1 MSQKCPHFGLLI
13 AANFEFA
20 NCKNIR
26 PATTD
31 AEAKKANS
39 YRKPIHLIKP
49 LFAFV
54 WIKTVPDPFT
64 HSETGYIM

>member
-31 AEAKKANS
+31 AEVKKG
-39 YRKPIHLIKP
+39 K
-49 LFAFV
+49 FV
-54 WIKTVPDPFT
+54 Q
-64 HSETGYIM
+64 ETYSLD